1 MRRLPLLAL
10 LVILAPPSLAAKR
23 VTVEQLRQILTE
35 QQAAHKADSDI
46 AQQVGSVELTERLT
60 GTALEA
66 LVAQSNPG
74 AKTML
79 ALDLLGDASS
89 FLELPASELP
99 TKAPPDVATQQAMM
113 NAAVNFVAVTLKHL
127 PDFLATRVTRSFD
140 DKSLAVTHSGWSPQ
154 SDLHLA
160 GTFSSEITYREGRE
174 ILDNAPPGAKP
185 KQIPSPA
192 GLTSK
197 GEFGPILSTI
207 LIDAQKGKIAWS
219 HWEQTPA
226 GLAAVFHYQVP
237 KEASHYAVNFCC
249 VRNSEDPR
257 TYQPGSE
264 NTNSYH
270 GTPAYHGTLS
280 LDPASG
286 AILRVTLESELKS
299 SDPITR
305 AEISVQYGSVEI
317 GGKSYLCPIR
327 SIAISLAQTH
337 GGGDMSDRS
346 ILRINEASFTEY
358 HRFGSTTR
366 ILPGAPRAE
375 R

>member
-1 MRRLPLLAL
+1 M
-10 LVILAPPSLAAKR
+10 
-23 VTVEQLRQILTE
+23 
-35 QQAAHKADSDI
+35 
-46 AQQVGSVELTERLT
+46 
-60 GTALEA
+60 
-66 LVAQSNPG
+66 
-74 AKTML
+74 
-79 ALDLLGDASS
+79 
-89 FLELPASELP
+89 
-99 TKAPPDVATQQAMM
+99 
-113 NAAVNFVAVTLKHL
+113 
-127 PDFLATRVTRSFD
+127 
-140 DKSLAVTHSGWSPQ
+140 PQ
-154 SDLHLA
+154 
-160 GTFSSEITYREGRE
+160 
-174 ILDNAPPGAKP
+174 K
-185 KQIPSPA
+185 
-192 GLTSK
+192 
-197 GEFGPILSTI
+197 
-207 LIDAQKGKIAWS
+207 
-219 HWEQTPA
+219 
-226 GLAAVFHYQVP
+226 
-237 KEASHYAVNFCC
+237 ASHYAVNFCC
-249 VRNSEDPR
+249 VRNAEDPR

-264 NTNSYH
+264 NDNSYH